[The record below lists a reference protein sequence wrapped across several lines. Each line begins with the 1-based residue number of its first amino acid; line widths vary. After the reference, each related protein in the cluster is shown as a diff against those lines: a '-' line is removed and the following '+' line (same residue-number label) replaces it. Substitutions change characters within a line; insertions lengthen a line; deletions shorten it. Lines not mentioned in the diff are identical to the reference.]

1 VNEAWIDALSESTRQ
16 RQAHLLGDATV
27 RVELGLQD
35 DTLAAATFTGT
46 AEADAN
52 GHEVSTDNG
61 NSNANNT
68 VGTVLDNFHAKM
80 GRLTSLEECNDI
92 RVQNNERP
100 FAPETLRNAI
110 SKLKRKDIGTSR
122 TLEAL
127 IQVFYAETNSL
138 PTLVQLNDTRI
149 KNGQLELK
157 TFKCTDIRSTDT

>member
-1 VNEAWIDALSESTRQ
+1 
-16 RQAHLLGDATV
+16 
-27 RVELGLQD
+27 
-35 DTLAAATFTGT
+35 
-46 AEADAN
+46 
-52 GHEVSTDNG
+52 
-61 NSNANNT
+61 
-68 VGTVLDNFHAKM
+68 M
-80 GRLTSLEECNDI
+80 GRLPPLEECNDI

-127 IQVFYAETNSL
+127 IQVYYAETNSL